1 MRHRHRLY
9 IKYDVLTGTSPFGLC
24 SSILNLDHSILG
36 HCYYFSYRLTLASSI
51 NNLLTWTW
59 RMKLLVLQHCSQ
71 SMLLVLVLVCV
82 SQKHSFMEKCITMC
96 ILCFCFP
103 ANTAKVVIDVQD
115 ENDHAPEF
123 TRPLYIGGVAED
135 SKTFT
140 SVLQVQVQLHKDMP
154 INTNSIKHT
163 VQIANYS
170 RGLKQDPDLCTL

>member
-1 MRHRHRLY
+1 MWHRHRLY
-9 IKYDVLTGTSPFGLC
+9 IKYDVPTGTSPFGLW

-51 NNLLTWTW
+51 NNLLYW
-59 RMKLLVLQHCSQ
+59 MKLLVLQHCSQ

-82 SQKHSFMEKCITMC
+82 SQKHSFMKKCIIMC
-96 ILCFCFP
+96 ILCFCFL

-135 SKTFT
+135 AKTFT
-140 SVLQVQVQLHKDMP
+140 SVLQVQVQLHKDLP

-170 RGLKQDPDLCTL
+170 RGLNQDPNLCTL